1 MGFFRLLAWVFVA
14 LGLALIGHDGMST
27 LEAGGEPVINTTAEV
42 LNTLGM
48 NIEARQDAEGAMG
61 KVSGFFLNAPLWA
74 LIGGLGVIMTL
85 IFRPLD

>member
-1 MGFFRLLAWVFVA
+1 MA

-27 LEAGGEPVINTTAEV
+27 LEAGEPVINTTAEV
-42 LNTLGM
+42 MNSLGLNL
-48 NIEARQDAEGAMG
+48 EATQDAEGALG
-61 KVSGFFLNAPLWA
+61 KTKAFFLNAPMWA